1 MTKIRQIAFRQCWP
15 EVLRVIKRPDIQ
27 AILAEGL
34 ADYAEQYPGVAA
46 YAKPTQ
52 PWTYCHGD
60 HWEFNPRPRKDTPEW
75 FMAYGLCHWLCD
87 WQAAIGQILMPELE
101 WDAVRGPHHSTAVGF
116 APYSDFEIPVVV
128 LDILRET
135 ENPAD
140 TLADARRKRQRE
152 RKILPQGKKPW
163 VKLAL
168 QPDPDPEP
176 VG

>member
-15 EVLRVIKRPDIQ
+15 EILRVIKRPDIRE
-27 AILAEGL
+27 ILDGEL
-34 ADYAEQYPGVAA
+34 ARYAEQYPGMSA

-52 PWTYCHGD
+52 PWTYTSSD
-60 HWEFNPRPRKDTPEW
+60 YWDEKPRPRKDTPEW
-75 FMAYGLCHWLCD
+75 YQAFGLCHWLCD

-101 WDAVRGPHHSTAVGF
+101 WEAVRGPLHSTAVGF
-116 APYSDFEIPVVV
+116 APYSDGTIPVVV
-128 LDILRET
+128 LDILREDQ
-135 ENPAD
+135 NPAE
-140 TLADARRKRQRE
+140 TLADARRKRERE

-168 QPDPDPEP
+168 QPDP